1 MFLDKFDDS
10 ILTFGRVQPA
20 GPGGA
25 IHYNIEA
32 SFSLGLTAF
41 LPGLFFY
48 FLERGKIL

>member
-25 IHYNIEA
+25 IHYIEA